1 MRVLIN
7 RDYINKMW
15 VVIINKVEI
24 DQTSRCMIMHKR

>member
-7 RDYINKMW
+7 IDYINKMW

-24 DQTSRCMIMHKR
+24 DQLADA